1 MDRSDLLALADRE
14 RRAMD
19 GPRVHCCTASGCLAG
34 GAEAVKERLSATAG
48 NRAGVVGVGCLGLC
62 GRGPLVEVSRGGVE
76 EPLLF
81 ECVTPDVAPSLFAI
95 LDGGT
100 PGAARCDTS
109 HPFFASQRK
118 IVCESS
124 GKIDPERIEEYI
136 ANGGYQGLHRALTE
150 MRPVDVVQAVSA
162 SGLRGRGGAGYPTG
176 LKWATVARAAGTQKY
191 VVCNGDE
198 GDPGAFMDRSVME
211 SDPHRVL
218 EGMAIAAY
226 AVGASQGYVY
236 VRAEYPLAVSRLR
249 KAIQQAQRTG
259 VLGSGVFET
268 AFDFR
273 IDVRIGAGAFVCGEE
288 TALMASIQG
297 QRGIPRPRP
306 PYPAE
311 SGLWQAPTLLNN
323 VETFAN
329 VPAIVRH
336 GPEWF
341 AAIGTEKSKGTKTFS
356 LTGKVRNSG
365 LIEVPMGTSLRH
377 IVEDMGGGAPAG
389 SSVKAVQTGGPSG
402 GCIPAEHLDTPVD
415 YESLVGL
422 GSIMGSGGMIVMDQT
437 SNMVEVARFFME
449 FCTDESCGKCIPCR
463 AGTVQLLRL
472 LTRIAARQATKVDL
486 DHLVQLCHMVRDTS
500 LCGLGQTAPN
510 PVLSTLRYFGNEYDA
525 LLRTDIREN
534 GRTIVPLKVL

>member
-1 MDRSDLLALADRE
+1 MERSELLALAERE
-14 RRAMD
+14 RHLLDR
-19 GPRVHCCTASGCLAG
+19 PRIRCCTASGCIASG
-34 GAEAVKERLSATAG
+34 SEAVKDRLTTASA
-48 NRAGVVGVGCLGLC
+48 NKVPVVGVGCHGLC
-62 GRGPLVEVSRGGVE
+62 GRGPLVEVDHGPGRGTI
-76 EPLLF
+76 LF
-81 ECVTPDVAPSLFAI
+81 EGVTADSAPALMAALDGGNPDVA
-95 LDGGT
+95 
-100 PGAARCDTS
+100 RCDLS

-118 IVCESS
+118 IVCENS
-124 GKIDPERIEEYI
+124 GKIDPERIEEYL
-136 ANGGYQGLHRALTE
+136 AVGGYQALHQALTE
-150 MRPVDVVQAVSA
+150 MRPAEVVQAVTK

-176 LKWATVARAAGTQKY
+176 LKWATVARADSKQKY

-198 GDPGAFMDRSVME
+198 GDPGAFMNRSVME

-226 AVGASQGYVY
+226 AVGANQGYVY

-249 KAIQQAQRTG
+249 KAIQQAQKLG
-259 VLGSGVFET
+259 ILGSTVFDT
-268 AFDFR
+268 AFGFR

-297 QRGIPRPRP
+297 QRGTPHPRP

-311 SGLWQAPTLLNN
+311 SGLWASPTLLNN

-329 VPAIVRH
+329 IASIVKH

-356 LTGKVRNSG
+356 LTGKVRNTG
-365 LIEVPMGTSLRH
+365 LIEVPMGTTMRH
-377 IVEDMGGGAPAG
+377 IVEDMGGGAADG

-402 GCIPAEHLDTPVD
+402 GCIPAEFLDTPVE
-415 YESLVGL
+415 YESLVSL

-449 FCTDESCGKCIPCR
+449 FCTDESCGKCVPCR

-472 LTRIAARQATKVDL
+472 LTRISERRASKVDL
-486 DHLVQLCHMVRDTS
+486 EQLVQLCHMVRDTS

-510 PVLSTLRYFGNEYDA
+510 PVLSTLRYFRQEYENLLVSGAEASRRSTVA
-525 LLRTDIREN
+525 LT
-534 GRTIVPLKVL
+534 VL